1 MLASITI
8 PMRRKMC
15 GLALVQAPTLLSCL
29 TSVKQLQAVMW
40 MSSAAGGEEG
50 GSPLWGGG
58 YLGTGRAQTN
68 GGYLVQ
74 FSLVSFIV
82 ARNHE
87 RWLPFIHIFSC
98 RFLLTGVVSFA
109 CFAACFGQLC
119 GSHTCKILITG
130 ACGQLG
136 SARKLLL
143 LLLRFLQVTSMT
155 FNYG

>member
-68 GGYLVQ
+68 GGPD
-74 FSLVSFIV
+74 
-82 ARNHE
+82 R
-87 RWLPFIHIFSC
+87 
-98 RFLLTGVVSFA
+98 
-109 CFAACFGQLC
+109 
-119 GSHTCKILITG
+119 
-130 ACGQLG
+130 
-136 SARKLLL
+136 
-143 LLLRFLQVTSMT
+143 
-155 FNYG
+155 